1 MSTNVMY
8 TLLRG
13 HSSGRTAKR
22 WSSYKGM
29 SIPSANMTFQKD
41 FKQTLQL
48 STPYKRKRRDMD
60 LPCLFWSPCPIG
72 QVSAIPIFKRYFETL
87 NVTCPF

>member
-1 MSTNVMY
+1 MSTNVMH

-13 HSSGRTAKR
+13 HSSGCAAKR

-29 SIPSANMTFQKD
+29 FVRSANMTFQKD

-48 STPYKRKRRDMD
+48 STPYKRKKRH
-60 LPCLFWSPCPIG
+60 
-72 QVSAIPIFKRYFETL
+72 VSAL
-87 NVTCPF
+87 LVLVSLSHWSSD